1 MSLLILGANSLIAQ
15 AAASHFAEA
24 GHEIIFGGRKQDEPE
39 KFATDFSIRYKTKC
53 RAEYIDALDYAS
65 HKKFIEDVLA
75 KTPELEYVLIV
86 FGYLGTQEKAQSDF
100 NEAHRIIDTNFT
112 GVVSVCELLA
122 AEFESVKKGNIA
134 VISSVAGDRGRQ
146 SNYMYGSAKGGLTV
160 YLSGLRNRLFKSGV
174 NVLTIKPG
182 FVNTPMTYGMPLPKP
197 LVASPEKVGKDI
209 YKAMIKRKSVI
220 YTPFF
225 WRWIMLIITSIPEF
239 MFKKLK
245 L

>member
-1 MSLLILGANSLIAQ
+1 MSLLVLGANSLIAQ

-24 GHEIIFGGRKQDEPE
+24 GHEIIFAGRKQDEPE
-39 KFATDFSIRYKTKC
+39 KFANDFSIRYKINS
-53 RAEYIDALDYAS
+53 RAEYIDALDYPS

-75 KTPELEYVLIV
+75 KTPVIDYVLIV
-86 FGYLGTQEKAQSDF
+86 FGYLGTQEKAQVDF

-112 GVVSVCELLA
+112 GVVSICELLA
-122 AEFESVKKGNIA
+122 AEFETRKKGNIA

-182 FVNTPMTYGMPLPKP
+182 FVNTPMTYGMPLPKI
-197 LVASPEKVGKDI
+197 LLASPEKVGKDI
-209 YKAMIKRKSVI
+209 YKAMKKGKSVI

-225 WRWIMLIITSIPEF
+225 WWWIMKIITSIPEF
-239 MFKKLK
+239 IFKKLK

>member
-24 GHEIIFGGRKQDEPE
+24 GHEIIFAGRKQDEPE
-39 KFATDFSIRYKTKC
+39 KYANDFAIRYKCRT
-53 RAEYIDALDYAS
+53 RAEYIDALDYPS
-65 HKKFIEDVLA
+65 HKKFVEEILA
-75 KTPELEYVLIV
+75 KTPELEYILIV
-86 FGYLGTQEKAQSDF
+86 FGYLGTQDKAQTDF
-100 NEAHRIIDTNFT
+100 TEAHRIIDTNFT
-112 GVVSVCELLA
+112 GVVSVCELFA
-122 AEFESVKKGNIA
+122 AEFESLKKGNIA

-220 YTPFF
+220 YTPFY
-225 WRWIMLIITSIPEF
+225 WRWIMFVITSIPEF
-239 MFKKLK
+239 LFKKLK

>member
-24 GHEIIFGGRKQDEPE
+24 GHEIIFAGRKQDEPE
-39 KFATDFSIRYKTKC
+39 KYANDFAIRYKCRT
-53 RAEYIDALDYAS
+53 RAEYIDALDYPS
-65 HKKFIEDVLA
+65 HKKFVEDILA
-75 KTPELEYVLIV
+75 KTPELEYILIV
-86 FGYLGTQEKAQSDF
+86 FGYLGTQEKAQIDF
-100 NEAHRIIDTNFT
+100 TEAHRIIDTNFT
-112 GVVSVCELLA
+112 GVVSVCELFA
-122 AEFESVKKGNIA
+122 AEFESLKKGNIA

-220 YTPFF
+220 YTPFY
-225 WRWIMLIITSIPEF
+225 WRWIMFVITSIPEF
-239 MFKKLK
+239 LFKKLK

>member
-1 MSLLILGANSLIAQ
+1 
-15 AAASHFAEA
+15 
-24 GHEIIFGGRKQDEPE
+24 
-39 KFATDFSIRYKTKC
+39 
-53 RAEYIDALDYAS
+53 
-65 HKKFIEDVLA
+65 
-75 KTPELEYVLIV
+75 
-86 FGYLGTQEKAQSDF
+86 
-100 NEAHRIIDTNFT
+100 
-112 GVVSVCELLA
+112 
-122 AEFESVKKGNIA
+122 
-134 VISSVAGDRGRQ
+134 
-146 SNYMYGSAKGGLTV
+146 MYGSAKGGLTV

-209 YKAMIKRKSVI
+209 YKAMINRKSVI

-225 WRWIMLIITSIPEF
+225 WRWIMLIITSVPEF

>member
-1 MSLLILGANSLIAQ
+1 MSLLVLGANSLIAQ
-15 AAASHFAEA
+15 AAASHFAAE
-24 GHEIIFGGRKQDEPE
+24 GHEIIFCGRKQDEPE
-39 KFATDFSIRYKTKC
+39 KYANDFAIRYKCKS
-53 RAEYIDALDYAS
+53 RAEYIDALDYPS
-65 HKKFIEDVLA
+65 HKKFIEEVLA
-75 KTPELEYVLIV
+75 KTPQIDYVLIV
-86 FGYLGTQEKAQSDF
+86 FGYLGTQEKAQVDF
-100 NEAHRIIDTNFT
+100 NEAHRIIDTNYT

-146 SNYMYGSAKGGLTV
+146 SNYMYGSAKGGLSV
-160 YLSGLRNRLFKSGV
+160 YLSGLRNRLYKSGV

-197 LVASPEKVGKDI
+197 LVSSPEKVGKDI
-209 YKAMIKRKSVI
+209 FKAMKKRKSVV

-225 WRWIMLIITSIPEF
+225 WWWIMKIITSIPEF

>member
-1 MSLLILGANSLIAQ
+1 MSLLVLGANSLIAQ
-15 AAASHFAEA
+15 AAASHFAIE
-24 GHEIIFGGRKQDEPE
+24 GHEIIFCGRKQDEPE
-39 KFATDFSIRYKTKC
+39 KYANDFAIRYKCKS
-53 RAEYIDALDYAS
+53 RAEYIDALDYSS
-65 HKKFIEDVLA
+65 HKKFIEEVLA
-75 KTPELEYVLIV
+75 KTPQIDYVLIV
-86 FGYLGTQEKAQSDF
+86 FGYLGTQEKAQVDF
-100 NEAHRIIDTNFT
+100 NEAHRIIDTNYT

-146 SNYMYGSAKGGLTV
+146 SNYMYGSAKGGLSV
-160 YLSGLRNRLFKSGV
+160 YLSGLRNRLYKSGV

-197 LVASPEKVGKDI
+197 LVSSPEKVGKDI
-209 YKAMIKRKSVI
+209 YKAMKKRKSVV

-225 WRWIMLIITSIPEF
+225 WWWIMKIITSIPEF

>member
-24 GHEIIFGGRKQDEPE
+24 GHEIIFAGRKQDEPE
-39 KFATDFSIRYKTKC
+39 KFANDFAIRYKCRT
-53 RAEYIDALDYAS
+53 RAEYIDALDYPS
-65 HKKFIEDVLA
+65 HKKFVEDILA
-75 KTPELEYVLIV
+75 KTPELEYILIV
-86 FGYLGTQEKAQSDF
+86 FGYLGTQDKAQTDF
-100 NEAHRIIDTNFT
+100 TEAHRIIDTNFT
-112 GVVSVCELLA
+112 GVVSVCELFA
-122 AEFESVKKGNIA
+122 AEFESLKKGNIA

-220 YTPFF
+220 YTPFY
-225 WRWIMLIITSIPEF
+225 WRWIMFVITSIPEF
-239 MFKKLK
+239 LFKKLK

>member
-24 GHEIIFGGRKQDEPE
+24 GHEIIFAGRKQDEPE
-39 KFATDFSIRYKTKC
+39 KFANDFAIRFKC
-53 RAEYIDALDYAS
+53 STRAEYIDALDYPS
-65 HKKFIEDVLA
+65 HKKFVEDILA
-75 KTPELEYVLIV
+75 KTPELEYILIV
-86 FGYLGTQEKAQSDF
+86 FGYLGTQDKAQTDF
-100 NEAHRIIDTNFT
+100 TEAHRIIDTNFT
-112 GVVSVCELLA
+112 GVVSVCELFA
-122 AEFESVKKGNIA
+122 AEFESLKKGNIA

-220 YTPFF
+220 YTPFY
-225 WRWIMLIITSIPEF
+225 WRWIMFVITSIPEF
-239 MFKKLK
+239 LFKKLK